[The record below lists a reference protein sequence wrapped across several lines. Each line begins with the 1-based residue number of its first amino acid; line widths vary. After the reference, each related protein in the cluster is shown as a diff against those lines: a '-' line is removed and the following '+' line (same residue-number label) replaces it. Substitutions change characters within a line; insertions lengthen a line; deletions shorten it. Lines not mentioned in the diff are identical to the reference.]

1 MEDVTNLSGTILLL
15 TVVQVHEFVCMQKYV
30 CKSEVRKEK
39 GWGQQVKNKK
49 CENILLF
56 LLFSLEVY
64 KRLKYIVLTARN

>member
-1 MEDVTNLSGTILLL
+1 MEDVINLSGPILLL
-15 TVVQVHEFVCMQKYV
+15 TVVQVHEFVRMQKYV